1 MAKAHLK
8 LVAPAT
14 VKRTVAAPRRRPNAE
29 LRPREHLTEREVGKL
44 IEAAKSN
51 RHSAR
56 DSAMILICFRHGLR
70 ASELC
75 ELQWSDMADRAGEG
89 SPSAQLVDLRNR
101 LRHRRTLGVR
111 DFLQGAPECIFDRD
125 PGLASI
131 DVDGALDDWRFHVS
145 PSTDRH
151 EASQSSSACGVD
163 RSSARMGHRTNYI
176 STTSRLLDWRRT
188 EQSSSVLLS
197 QLGQTCFYRPHVVAC
212 A

>member
-1 MAKAHLK
+1 ML
-8 LVAPAT
+8 P
-14 VKRTVAAPRRRPNAE
+14 
-29 LRPREHLTEREVGKL
+29 
-44 IEAAKSN
+44 
-51 RHSAR
+51 SAR
-56 DSAMILICFRHGLR
+56 PPFPPKLPALVRGLPLPVR
-70 ASELC
+70 GPHLLSTDPVKYE
-75 ELQWSDMADRAGEG
+75 QADRGG
-89 SPSAQLVDLRNR
+89 QVSPLARFVDLCNR
-101 LRHRRTLGVR
+101 LRHRRTLCMC
-111 DFLQGAPECIFDRD
+111 DFLQSAPECIFDRD

-212 A
+212 G